1 MAQIFVGLLDDLDSI
16 GNLFQKLPKLDLMC
30 RLSNKRRHLFN
41 LDLTTLLMDRT
52 ANFLRIFAQRSFDW
66 CLLGRSVRSSI
77 PDSRLT
83 LLDTTDKMA

>member
-1 MAQIFVGLLDDLDSI
+1 MDYLAQILVGLLNDLDPI
-16 GNLFQKLPKLDLMC
+16 GDLFQKLTKLDLVC
-30 RLSNKRRHLFN
+30 RHLFN
-41 LDLTTLLMDRT
+41 LDLSTLLMDRT

-66 CLLGRSVRSSI
+66 CLLGRAVRCSI

>member
-30 RLSNKRRHLFN
+30 RHLFN

-52 ANFLRIFAQRSFDW
+52 ANLLRIFAQRSLDW
-66 CLLGRSVRSSI
+66 RLLGRALRSSI

>member
-1 MAQIFVGLLDDLDSI
+1 MDYLAQIFVGLLDDLDSI
-16 GNLFQKLPKLDLMC
+16 GHLFQKLPKLDLMC
-30 RLSNKRRHLFN
+30 RHLFN

-66 CLLGRSVRSSI
+66 CLLGRALRSFI
-77 PDSRLT
+77 PDSRLS

>member
-1 MAQIFVGLLDDLDSI
+1 MAQILVGLLNDLDPI
-16 GNLFQKLPKLDLMC
+16 GHLFQKLTKLDLM
-30 RLSNKRRHLFN
+30 RRHLFN
-41 LDLTTLLMDRT
+41 LDLSTLLMDRT

-66 CLLGRSVRSSI
+66 CLLGRAVRSSI

>member
-1 MAQIFVGLLDDLDSI
+1 MAQIFVGLLNDLDPI
-16 GNLFQKLPKLDLMC
+16 GDLFQNLTKLDLMC
-30 RLSNKRRHLFN
+30 RHLFN
-41 LDLTTLLMDRT
+41 LDLTTLLMYRT

-66 CLLGRSVRSSI
+66 CLLGRAVRSSI

>member
-1 MAQIFVGLLDDLDSI
+1 MAQILVGLLDDLDPI
-16 GNLFQKLPKLDLMC
+16 GHLFQKLPKLDLMC
-30 RLSNKRRHLFN
+30 RHLFN

-52 ANFLRIFAQRSFDW
+52 ANLLRIFAQRSFDR
-66 CLLGRSVRSSI
+66 CLLGKSVRSSI